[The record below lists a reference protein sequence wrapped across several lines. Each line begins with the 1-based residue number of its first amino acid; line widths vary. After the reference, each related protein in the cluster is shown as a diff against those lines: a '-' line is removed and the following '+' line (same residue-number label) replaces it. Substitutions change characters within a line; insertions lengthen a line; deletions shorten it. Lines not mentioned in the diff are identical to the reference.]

1 MASKLCQSP
10 KRAWSGRRCEKALS
24 RLRSRLSRDRQSAN
38 SEKSYK
44 RIPLISLWR
53 PVEKHPQ
60 LAVLLNPRPPSELS
74 PSLPASI
81 RQSCRR
87 RGGPC
92 LARPSYHSAGA
103 RDGEN
108 RITWRC
114 ATKRPV
120 SGLLR
125 AASLTIFLGAGEVN
139 GRAGVEGW
147 KPAGRSRASLDRGQR
162 SLGSGWTYAS

>member
-1 MASKLCQSP
+1 MYMQGHHNTELHRLRNTSTFNQST
-10 KRAWSGRRCEKALS
+10 KRAWSGRKREKALS

-44 RIPLISLWR
+44 RISLISLWR

-60 LAVLLNPRPPSELS
+60 LAVLLNPRPPSELP
-74 PSLPASI
+74 PSLPAPI

-103 RDGEN
+103 RDGEDQ
-108 RITWRC
+108 ITWRC
-114 ATKRPV
+114 ATKRLV
-120 SGLLR
+120 SGLLQP
-125 AASLTIFLGAGEVN
+125 TC
-139 GRAGVEGW
+139 
-147 KPAGRSRASLDRGQR
+147 
-162 SLGSGWTYAS
+162 